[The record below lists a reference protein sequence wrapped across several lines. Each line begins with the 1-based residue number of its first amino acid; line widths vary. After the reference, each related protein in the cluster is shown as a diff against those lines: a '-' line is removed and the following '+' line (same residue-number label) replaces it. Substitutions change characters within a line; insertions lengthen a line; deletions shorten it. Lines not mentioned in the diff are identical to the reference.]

1 MSCEH
6 QTQNERLL
14 AYFKRHRRVTMREI
28 FDDLDINNPWA
39 RISELRRHHRI
50 DDCFVTTRGG
60 ARIKVYRL
68 MEGRKRAA

>member
-1 MSCEH
+1 MSCKD
-6 QTQNERLL
+6 TQNDRLL
-14 AYFKRHRRVTMREI
+14 AYFKRHRRATMREI

-39 RISELRRHHRI
+39 RISELRRQHRI

-68 MEGRKRAA
+68 IEGRKRAA